1 MIMKKVLFIMAVSAM
16 AAGCADNSIPKAQLP
31 ELDLS
36 NPLLAAWDT
45 PHETPPFSEI
55 KLADYEPAFDAAIA
69 CSRAE
74 IDAIVNNPK
83 KPTFGNTIV
92 ALERQGELLNRI
104 AGLFFNLL
112 EADTSDEMQQI
123 AQRVQPKLTELSND
137 ISLNPE
143 LFARV
148 KQVYEHPGR
157 LRKEDRK
164 LLEDTY
170 QSFAR
175 SGAALSDADK
185 ELYRKY
191 TSELSGLTLRF
202 GQNALAATNAFT
214 LNITDP
220 KVVAE
225 LPAFVREGMA
235 AEAKARGEKGWTV
248 TLQHPSYLPF
258 MTYSSN
264 RELKEKLWKA
274 SNSRALGGEFDNTE
288 IVKKIANTRLKIA
301 NLLGYKCYADYVLER
316 RMAENTKTVNDFLA
330 ELLAATKSYA
340 DADYRTVSD
349 YAATLGF
356 KGQLMPWD
364 WSYYTEKYK
373 DEKYALNDEL
383 VKPYLKLENV
393 KKGVFMLA
401 NKLYGLN
408 FTPDDKIEVYHPDVT
423 AYDVTDADGRFMAVL
438 YLDFFPRESKR
449 SGAWMTEFR
458 GTSRMADG
466 VETRPLVSLV
476 MNFTRPTASTPS
488 LLTFDELTTLLHEF
502 GHALHGMLARGEYE
516 SLNGT
521 NVCRDFV
528 ELPSQMMEY
537 WATEKEYLDLW
548 AEHYLTGE
556 RIPADLVGR
565 IVAAKNY
572 LAAYANVRQVSFGLI
587 DMAWHTLR
595 GTWSGSVEAF
605 EREAARSVQV
615 MPAVEHTAMSTSF
628 THIFA
633 GGYAAG
639 YYGYKWSEVLAADAF
654 SLFRERGIFDHAT
667 AAAFRHLLEQGDQR
681 PAMDIYVEFRGH
693 RPATEAL
700 IREMGIGTENGGTE
714 DTEETKPEKK

>member
-1 MIMKKVLFIMAVSAM
+1 M

-31 ELDLS
+31 ELDMS
-36 NPLLAAWDT
+36 NPLLAAWNT

-55 KLADYEPAFDAAIA
+55 KLSDYELAFDAAIA

-74 IDAIVNNPK
+74 VEAIVNNPK

-104 AGLFFNLL
+104 SGIFFNLL
-112 EADTSDEMQQI
+112 EADTSDEMQEI

-137 ISLNPE
+137 VSLNPE

-148 KQVYEHPGR
+148 KYVYEHPGR
-157 LRKEDRK
+157 LKKEDKK

-170 QSFAR
+170 QGFAR
-175 SGAALSDADK
+175 NGAALSDADK

-191 TSELSGLTLRF
+191 SSELSALTLQF

-225 LPAFVREGMA
+225 LPAFVKEGMA
-235 AEAKARGEKGWTV
+235 ADAKARGEKGWTV
-248 TLQHPSYLPF
+248 TLQYPSYVPF
-258 MTYSSN
+258 LTYSSN
-264 RELKEKLWKA
+264 RDLKEKLWRA
-274 SNSRALGGEFDNTE
+274 SNSRALGGEFDNCE
-288 IVKKIANTRLKIA
+288 NVKKIANTRLKIA

-316 RMAENTKTVNDFLA
+316 RMAENTPTVNAFLE
-330 ELLAATKSYA
+330 ELLTETKSYA

-349 YAATLGF
+349 YAASLGF

-364 WSYYTEKYK
+364 WAYYTEKYK
-373 DEKYALNDEL
+373 NEKYALNTEL

-408 FTPDDKIEVYHPDVT
+408 FTPNDKIAVYHPDVT
-423 AYDVTDADGRFMAVL
+423 AYDVTDENGRFMAVL

-458 GTSRMADG
+458 GAKIEDG

-476 MNFTRPTASTPS
+476 MNFTKPTETTPS
-488 LLTFDELTTLLHEF
+488 LLTFDEMETFLHEF
-502 GHALHGMLARGEYE
+502 GHALHGMLGEGKYE
-516 SLNGT
+516 SQTGT
-521 NVCRDFV
+521 SVYRDFV
-528 ELPSQMMEY
+528 ELPSQLMEN
-537 WATEKEYLDLW
+537 WATEKEFLDLW
-548 AEHYLTGE
+548 AVHYETGE
-556 RIPADLVGR
+556 PIPADLVDR
-565 IVAAKNY
+565 IVAAQNY
-572 LAAYANVRQVSFGLI
+572 LAAYGNVRQLSFGMT
-587 DMAWHTLR
+587 DMAWHTLTEPFE
-595 GTWSGSVEAF
+595 GDVEQF
-605 EREAARSVQV
+605 EAASMAPTQV
-615 MPAVEHTAMSTSF
+615 LPVVPGTAMAPAF
-628 THIFA
+628 GHIFS

-639 YYGYKWSEVLAADAF
+639 YYGYKWAEVLEADAF
-654 SLFRERGIFDHAT
+654 SLFKEKGIFNREVSSS
-667 AAAFRHLLEQGDQR
+667 FRENVLSKGGTEHPMEL
-681 PAMDIYVEFRGH
+681 YVRFRGH
-693 RPATEAL
+693 KPETKAL
-700 IREMGIGTENGGTE
+700 IEKMGLG
-714 DTEETKPEKK
+714 K